1 MSSIISDLGGK
12 RELMDSSPQH
22 ASSISDEFSTPL
34 LKEQEVD
41 IEETEP
47 HIHLPNPS
55 YWPILLGLAIAVM
68 MVGLLFISSAPWIV
82 PIAVVLVL
90 VCILGWALEDPMTPL
105 KEKFVTVYQAVK
117 VDPWRFKIG
126 QGVIDARGKWLGRIQ
141 ARFSRYLLVERG
153 SFLPKVYYVPQSA
166 VGDQSRDDTVFLTLS
181 EEDLVRMQLDR
192 LPDDLYD
199 ELSDAGVPRVRG
211 IPQFARRPLSPAETG
226 HYNYG
231 KNWPGMNTDASGSY
245 HREEVLP
252 QPRDYVTEGVY
263 TTDEPIPPRVINP
276 D

>member
-1 MSSIISDLGGK
+1 
-12 RELMDSSPQH
+12 MDSSPQR
-22 ASSISDEFSTPL
+22 ASSISDEFSPSL
-34 LKEQEVD
+34 LTEQEVD
-41 IEETEP
+41 VEETEP

-55 YWPILLGLAIAVM
+55 YWPILLGLAIATA
-68 MVGLLFISSAPWIV
+68 MVGLLFISSAAWIV

-105 KEKFVTVYQAVK
+105 KEKVVTIYQAVK
-117 VDPWRFKIG
+117 SDPWRFKIG
-126 QGVIDARGKWLGRIQ
+126 QEVVDAHGKWLGRIR

-153 SFLPKVYYVPQSA
+153 TFLPKVFYVPQSA
-166 VGDQSRDDTVFLTLS
+166 VRDQGGNDTVFLALS

-199 ELSDAGVPRVRG
+199 VAPDAGVPQLSG

-231 KNWPGMNTDASGSY
+231 KYWPGMNTDASGSY

-263 TTDEPIPPRVINP
+263 TTDEPIPPRVISP

>member
-1 MSSIISDLGGK
+1 
-12 RELMDSSPQH
+12 MDSSPQH
-22 ASSISDEFSTPL
+22 TSSISDEFSAPL

-41 IEETEP
+41 VEETKP

-55 YWPILLGLAIAVM
+55 YWPILLGLAIAVG

-90 VCILGWALEDPMTPL
+90 VCILGWAVEDPMASL
-105 KEKFVTVYQAVK
+105 KEKYVTVYQAVK

-153 SFLPKVYYVPQSA
+153 GFLPKVYYVPQST

-181 EEDLVRMQLDR
+181 EEDLMRMQLDR

-199 ELSDAGVPRVRG
+199 ELSDAGIPRVKG

-231 KNWPGMNTDASGSY
+231 KIWPGMNTDASGSY

-263 TTDEPIPPRVINP
+263 STDEPIPPRIISP

>member
-1 MSSIISDLGGK
+1 
-12 RELMDSSPQH
+12 MDSSPQR
-22 ASSISDEFSTPL
+22 ASSISDEFSPSL
-34 LKEQEVD
+34 LTEQEVD
-41 IEETEP
+41 VEEAEP

-55 YWPILLGLAIAVM
+55 YWPILLGVALAIM
-68 MVGLLFISSAPWIV
+68 LFGLLFISSAAWLV
-82 PIAVVLVL
+82 PIAVILVL
-90 VCILGWALEDPMTPL
+90 VCILGLAMEDPMAPL
-105 KEKFVTVYQAVK
+105 KEKFVTIYQAVK
-117 VDPWRFKIG
+117 SDPRRFKIG
-126 QGVIDARGKWLGRIQ
+126 QEVVDVNGRWLGRVR

-153 SFLPKVYYVPQSA
+153 TLLSKVFYVPQSA
-166 VGDQSRDDTVFLTLS
+166 VRDQNGNDTVYLDLS
-181 EEDLVRMQLDR
+181 EEDLARMQLDR

-199 ELSDAGVPRVRG
+199 EAPDAGVPQVKG

-252 QPRDYVTEGVY
+252 QPSDYVTEGVY
-263 TTDEPIPPRVINP
+263 STDEPIPPRVISP